1 MGHATRH
8 DEKKRVSMNANL
20 GLEQDD
26 YSVVVKTHARLIG
39 RWRWEIY
46 RAGRKTPIS
55 RSEYEFATMGKA
67 NRDGR
72 YALQILLKKLKL
84 T

>member
-1 MGHATRH
+1 M
-8 DEKKRVSMNANL
+8 SMDSNR
-20 GLEQDD
+20 GLDQDD

-72 YALQILLKKLKL
+72 DALQVLLKTLKL
-84 T
+84 A